1 MDSTKYYLSKLKSL
15 NIPIKP
21 EYCSYSTS
29 QFEEIIKKYNNN
41 NTNNNNNSNNTIK
54 SIPSQSNNQIQSNNT
69 NTNESHSNII
79 NDSQS
84 DDDIPN
90 PISNRNTHKSLN
102 RRLIHSQ
109 NPQTVSQ
116 RAENTA
122 LSSRKKIRSQNFTIS
137 FKNKI
142 LKELPDEF
150 NAFFKNFDVN
160 NLAFAFLY
168 DIILSKPL
176 KTIVTYNRRHY
187 LFIKTS
193 KYDPDTD
200 SPRITTLINK
210 SHFIKHYTCGYEYTY
225 KDKHFFITYFYFYYN
240 DSIRIDIDPNDT
252 WRIIHSNNITIIPN
266 ILAGN
271 YGNKNLVY
279 LNFSYD
285 KNTDTSKTRS
295 KDFNLYLEIRK
306 LNILSFIDYK
316 ALYKQKKFYLQEG
329 YENYFEDDD

>member
-21 EYCSYSTS
+21 EYYSYSTS
-29 QFEEIIKKYNNN
+29 QFEEIIENYKNNS
-41 NTNNNNNSNNTIK
+41 TNNNNNSKNTIK
-54 SIPSQSNNQIQSNNT
+54 SIPSQTNNQNQPNNT
-69 NTNESHSNII
+69 NTNQSQSNII
-79 NDSQS
+79 NHSQS
-84 DDDIPN
+84 DDFLPQ

-102 RRLIHSQ
+102 RRHINSQ
-109 NPQTVSQ
+109 NPPTVSQ
-116 RAENTA
+116 RAENLA

-150 NAFFKNFDVN
+150 NTFFKNFDVN

-193 KYDPDTD
+193 KYDPDID
-200 SPRITTLINK
+200 GARIPTLMGK
-210 SHFIKHYTCGYEYTY
+210 THFIKHYTCGYEYTY

-240 DSIRIDIDPNDT
+240 DSVRIDIDPNDL
-252 WRIIHSNNITIIPN
+252 WRVIHTNNINIIPN

-285 KNTDTSKTRS
+285 INTDTSKTRHN
-295 KDFNLYLEIRK
+295 DFNLLQEIRK

-316 ALYKQKKFYLQEG
+316 ALYKQKKFYIKEG

>member
-21 EYCSYSTS
+21 EYYSYSTS

-41 NTNNNNNSNNTIK
+41 SNNNNNTSKNTIK

-69 NTNESHSNII
+69 NTNESQSYII

-84 DDDIPN
+84 DDFIPN

-109 NPQTVSQ
+109 NPQTV
-116 RAENTA
+116 
-122 LSSRKKIRSQNFTIS
+122 
-137 FKNKI
+137 KNKI

-210 SHFIKHYTCGYEYTY
+210 GHFIKHYTCGYEYTY

-240 DSIRIDIDPNDT
+240 DSIRILGELYIL
-252 WRIIHSNNITIIPN
+252 II
-266 ILAGN
+266 
-271 YGNKNLVY
+271 
-279 LNFSYD
+279 
-285 KNTDTSKTRS
+285 
-295 KDFNLYLEIRK
+295 
-306 LNILSFIDYK
+306 
-316 ALYKQKKFYLQEG
+316 
-329 YENYFEDDD
+329 